1 MKLLFIC
8 ALICSSLLLANTQ
21 TPEEFV
27 KSEMEKMLNGEEIA
41 LLKTTNDY
49 YPTIFI
55 TDKFVME
62 KVTATQTKKQIKY
75 FKVKI
80 TFETQERIEQDLL
93 HQQQTQTKAKVEL
106 KNETSNLIFYFKR
119 EKLDYKW
126 TSKLEEVYV
135 RKEKVQSFLN

>member
-1 MKLLFIC
+1 
-8 ALICSSLLLANTQ
+8 LANTQ